1 MAPPHHPVNFGR
13 LPTRIPSGIAI
24 WIKGVLLCITI
35 FLVYQPCWHGLP
47 VWDDEAHLTQS
58 PLQSYHGLFRIWLE
72 PGATQQY
79 YPLTHTFF
87 WFEHLLWGDSML
99 GYHLVSISL
108 HALSALLLVAIL
120 LKLSCRCAWL
130 AAAIWALHPL
140 QVESVAWISE
150 LKNTLS
156 GACFLGSALLYL
168 HVESLQESPKS
179 PESPKKA
186 LFLYLAALGLF
197 LCGLLAKSVIAIL
210 PVVLFL
216 VLLWKKHRRVTR
228 WDLLSLSP
236 FLGIGMISGLYTAH
250 MEQMYVV
257 HEKGFS
263 DFSWHLSLLDRLLV
277 AGRAFWFYLG
287 KLCWPTDLTFIYP
300 HWKVDPAVWWQS
312 LYPMG
317 VVCLFACLLAAMLG
331 KRTGA
336 APLTAFLCYVTLLF
350 PAMGFLDVY
359 PFRYSFVA
367 NHFQYLAGIAPIAL
381 FASAFQR
388 PRSSSSSSEDPRGKG
403 LQLPFNLRA
412 LLGFCLLFLLALQS
426 HRLSGEFKDEETLWR
441 ATLRKNPDSSLA
453 LNNLGNLVANR
464 GSSAEAVVLLNHAL
478 EIDPDFGEV
487 HCNLGLALMERG
499 DPGDLEKADF
509 HLKRA
514 AELTPS
520 FGETQLGLGQLLLG
534 KGEFQAGVEAYR
546 KAALLNPHSPLPH
559 NRLGEAFSRQ
569 GDWSDALVEYGRA
582 VSLDHGDA
590 ESLAGLGSSLLALG
604 RVNEALDPL
613 KRATV
618 IHPSLADAHNNL
630 GIALIR
636 SGRMPEAVKEFEL
649 AVQLNPANENYQ
661 RNLHNARDQASGP
674 GTGKP

>member
-1 MAPPHHPVNFGR
+1 MASPHHPLNTSRF
-13 LPTRIPSGIAI
+13 PTLTGSGISP
-24 WIKGVLLCITI
+24 WIKGALLSITI
-35 FLVYQPCWHGLP
+35 FLVYQPCWHGLA
-47 VWDDEAHLTQS
+47 VWDDEAHLTKF
-58 PLQSYHGLFRIWLE
+58 PLQSYQGLFRIWLE

-79 YPLTHTFF
+79 YPLTHTIF
-87 WFEHLLWGDSML
+87 WVEHLLWRDSML

-120 LKLSCRCAWL
+120 SKLSCRCAWL

-168 HVESLQESPKS
+168 HDESLQNRPNS
-179 PESPKKA
+179 KKKR

-197 LCGLLAKSVIAIL
+197 LCGLLAKSVIATL
-210 PVVLFL
+210 PVVLFM

-228 WDLLSLSP
+228 WDSLSLAP
-236 FLGIGMISGLYTAH
+236 FLGIGIISGLYTAH
-250 MEQMYVV
+250 VEQMYVV

-263 DFSWHLSLLDRLLV
+263 DFSWHLSLQDRLLV

-287 KLCWPTDLTFIYP
+287 KLCWPSDLTFIYP
-300 HWKVDPAVWWQS
+300 HWKVDPHVWWQS

-317 VVCLFACLLAAMLG
+317 AVFLFVCLLVATLG
-331 KRTGA
+331 KRIGA
-336 APLTAFLCYVTLLF
+336 APLTALLCYVAILF

-367 NHFQYLAGIAPIAL
+367 NHFQYLAGIAPMAL
-381 FASAFQR
+381 FAAAFQR
-388 PRSSSSSSEDPRGKG
+388 PQSPLEMRDRW
-403 LQLPFNLRA
+403 LPFPFNPRA
-412 LLGFCLLFLLALQS
+412 LLGFCLLFMLALQS

-441 ATLRKNPDSSLA
+441 ATLAKNPDSSLA

-464 GSSAEAVVLLNHAL
+464 GNSAEAVRLLNHAL
-478 EIDPDFGEV
+478 EIDPNFGEI

-499 DPGDLEKADF
+499 DHGDLEMAEF
-509 HLKRA
+509 HLKKA
-514 AELTPS
+514 AELTPT
-520 FGETQLGLGQLLLG
+520 FGETQLGLGKLLIG
-534 KGEFQAGVEAYR
+534 KGNFSAGVEAYR
-546 KAALLNPHSPLPH
+546 KAVLLNPHSPLPH

-569 GDWSDALVEYGRA
+569 GNWADALTEYAKA
-582 VSLDHGDA
+582 VSLDSGDA

-618 IHPSLADAHNNL
+618 IHPALADAHNNL
-630 GIALIR
+630 AIALIR
-636 SGRMPEAVKEFEL
+636 SGRMPDAVKEFEL
-649 AVQLNPANENYQ
+649 AVQLVPADKNYQ
-661 RNLHNARDQASGP
+661 RNLQNARAHASGP